1 MSDSGDRDTNVCATS
16 FQFQTPT
23 SVLTSS
29 SLIMN
34 DRTVTPKDN
43 TSVQGIYTFPGF
55 TVETYLFCAIVCT
68 NINNTMMSLLILLAV
83 SHLIICFPAE
93 KCYQGDGHLPLFHT
107 GSGRSV
113 TVSKSSIKRASA
125 ILEPRNIA
133 KELEGTSFS
142 KHHHITILYL
152 LCTCMFLIPDKHVSH
167 RDLLR

>member
-1 MSDSGDRDTNVCATS
+1 MTELLHQRIILQCKVYIPFLGSLWKLIS
-16 FQFQTPT
+16 FVPSCVPCIQF
-23 SVLTSS
+23 
-29 SLIMN
+29 
-34 DRTVTPKDN
+34 
-43 TSVQGIYTFPGF
+43 
-55 TVETYLFCAIVCT
+55 
-68 NINNTMMSLLILLAV
+68 INNTTMSLLILLAV

-152 LCTCMFLIPDKHVSH
+152 LCTCMFLIPDKHVSY